1 MNKLISALFLLCLL
15 TVSYAGITPEQTV
28 MLETAA
34 KQITTLSGK
43 NFTVKMVSPE
53 LGKLLADQ
61 VAAKSAQLGMPIQI
75 GIKHF
80 LLTSKNGQQS
90 CKVTLSD
97 DTPMKDALEP
107 QANSMLASSGI
118 GKMLSEASFASL
130 NQAAELL
137 LASKDSFSLMK
148 ESPKSYDFSAD
159 QDLGTFAG
167 IPVSS
172 VKIRISKANQSLSG
186 FILDMQDLS
195 RLRGTLQMQ
204 KSPDGS
210 LFYPVRL
217 KLESSLKK
225 AIQGISLP
233 SIINAVFSEYQFQ

>member
-1 MNKLISALFLLCLL
+1 MNKPMAALFSLCLL
-15 TVSYAGITPEQTV
+15 TVTYAGITPEQAA

-34 KQITTLSGK
+34 NQITTLSGK

-61 VAAKSAQLGMPIQI
+61 VAAKSAAMGMPIQI

-80 LLTSKNGQQS
+80 LLSNQNGQQS
-90 CKVTLSD
+90 CKVALSD
-97 DTPMKDALEP
+97 ATPMKEALEP

-137 LASKDSFSLMK
+137 LAGKNSFVLMK

-167 IPVSS
+167 IPVSG
-172 VKIRISKANQSLSG
+172 VKIRISKANQSLSS
-186 FILDMQDLS
+186 FILDMQDQS

-204 KSPDGS
+204 KSPDGGF
-210 LFYPVRL
+210 FYPVRL

-225 AIQGISLP
+225 AVQGISLP
-233 SIINAVFSEYQFQ
+233 SVINAVFSEYQFQ

>member
-1 MNKLISALFLLCLL
+1 MNKIMTALFLLCLL
-15 TVSYAGITPEQTV
+15 TVSYAGITPDQTA

-90 CKVTLSD
+90 CKVALSD

-186 FILDMQDLS
+186 FILDMQDQS

>member
-1 MNKLISALFLLCLL
+1 MNKIMTALFLLFLL
-15 TVSYAGITPEQTV
+15 TVSYAGITPEQTA
-28 MLETAA
+28 MIETAA
-34 KQITTLSGK
+34 NQITTLSGK

-61 VAAKSAQLGMPIQI
+61 VAAKSAAMGMPIQI

-90 CKVTLSD
+90 CKVALSD
-97 DTPMKDALEP
+97 TTPMKDALEP

-137 LASKDSFSLMK
+137 LASKNSFSFMK
-148 ESPKSYDFSAD
+148 ESPKSCDFSAD
-159 QDLGTFAG
+159 QGLGAFAG

-172 VKIRISKANQSLSG
+172 VKIRISKANQSLTG
-186 FILDMQDLS
+186 FILDMQGQS
-195 RLRGTLQMQ
+195 WLRGRLQMQ
-204 KSPDGS
+204 QSPDGV

-233 SIINAVFSEYQFQ
+233 SVINAVFSEYQFQ